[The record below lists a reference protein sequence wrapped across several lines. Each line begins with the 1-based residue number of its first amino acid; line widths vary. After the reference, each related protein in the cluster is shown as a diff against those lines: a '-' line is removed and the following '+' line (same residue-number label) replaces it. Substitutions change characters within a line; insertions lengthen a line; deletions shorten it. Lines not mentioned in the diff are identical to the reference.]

1 LVFVKFIY
9 KSNYNTKV
17 KHLKKFN
24 ESKKYYEEIP
34 EDYFLES
41 QDDILPFTN
50 REIEMIKSICDE
62 INTKLKAPKVRDL
75 DNEVYELTIIT
86 NVSYLNLG
94 VDDFGNKQRR
104 SLIYKI
110 EDDYFLFGFNVDSS
124 LTFRFS
130 TLSSTFYKADQIDGL
145 LKLLNDKL

>member
-1 LVFVKFIY
+1 MVFVKFIY
-9 KSNYNTKV
+9 KSNFNTRV

-24 ESKKYYEEIP
+24 ESKDYYEEIP

-86 NVSYLNLG
+86 NVSG

-110 EDDYFLFGFNVDSS
+110 EDDYFLFGFNVDRES
-124 LTFRFS
+124 
-130 TLSSTFYKADQIDGL
+130 SSTFYKADQIDGL

>member
-1 LVFVKFIY
+1 MVFSIIIY

-24 ESKKYYEEIP
+24 ESKDYYEEIP

-50 REIEMIKSICDE
+50 REIEIIKSICDE
-62 INTKLKAPKVRDL
+62 TNTKLKAPKVIDL
-75 DNEVYELTIIT
+75 DNEVYELTLNT
-86 NVSYLNLG
+86 NVSG
-94 VDDFGNKQRR
+94 VGL

-110 EDDYFLFGFNVDSS
+110 KDEYFLFGFNVDRES
-124 LTFRFS
+124 
-130 TLSSTFYKADQIDGL
+130 SSTFYKADQIDGL
-145 LKLLNDKL
+145 LKLIEEVLWNIWKLLSVI

>member
-1 LVFVKFIY
+1 MKY
-9 KSNYNTKV
+9 
-17 KHLKKFN
+17 LKKFN
-24 ESKKYYEEIP
+24 ESKDYYEEIP

-75 DNEVYELTIIT
+75 DNEVYELTLIT
-86 NVSYLNLG
+86 NVSG

-124 LTFRFS
+124 LTFRLS

>member
-1 LVFVKFIY
+1 MVFVKFIY
-9 KSNYNTKV
+9 KSNFNTRV

-24 ESKKYYEEIP
+24 ESKDYYEEIP

-41 QDDILPFTN
+41 QDDILPFNN

-130 TLSSTFYKADQIDGL
+130 TLSSTFYKVDQIDGL
-145 LKLLNDKL
+145 LKLLSDKL

>member
-1 LVFVKFIY
+1 
-9 KSNYNTKV
+9 V

-24 ESKKYYEEIP
+24 ESKDYYEEIP

-41 QDDILPFTN
+41 QDDILPFNN

-62 INTKLKAPKVRDL
+62 TNTKLKGSLFVISSVTKNKTL
-75 DNEVYELTIIT
+75 IWLEYESGFSGTP
-86 NVSYLNLG
+86 NVSG
-94 VDDFGNKQRR
+94 VGL

-110 EDDYFLFGFNVDSS
+110 KDEYFLFGFNLDRES
-124 LTFRFS
+124 
-130 TLSSTFYKADQIDGL
+130 SSTFYKADQIDGL

>member
-1 LVFVKFIY
+1 MVFVKFIY

>member
-1 LVFVKFIY
+1 M
-9 KSNYNTKV
+9 

>member
-1 LVFVKFIY
+1 VKY
-9 KSNYNTKV
+9 
-17 KHLKKFN
+17 LKKFN

-34 EDYFLES
+34 EDDFLES
-41 QDDILPFTN
+41 QDDILPFNN

-94 VDDFGNKQRR
+94 VDDFRNKQRR

-110 EDDYFLFGFNVDSS
+110 EDDYFLFGFNVDSR

>member
-1 LVFVKFIY
+1 
-9 KSNYNTKV
+9 V

>member
-1 LVFVKFIY
+1 M
-9 KSNYNTKV
+9 

-24 ESKKYYEEIP
+24 ESKDYYEEIP

-75 DNEVYELTIIT
+75 DNEVYELTLIT
-86 NVSYLNLG
+86 NVSG
-94 VDDFGNKQRR
+94 VDYFGNKQKR

-110 EDDYFLFGFNVDSS
+110 KDDYFLFGFNVDSS
-124 LTFRFS
+124 LTFRLS

-145 LKLLNDKL
+145 LKLLND